1 MARARTTGP
10 TPGSLSQPAIP
21 LSGGT
26 WAQGEH
32 DTNEFFVEATVTIPQ
47 GNCALFDVDVYADGE
62 RIVRLGFG
70 GGGNRG
76 QFVKRSS
83 GFLLDPQTVTQRTL
97 TARFNFPFNFL
108 NCDDA
113 ILNSLRVNVAALS

>member
-1 MARARTTGP
+1 M
-10 TPGSLSQPAIP
+10 
-21 LSGGT
+21 
-26 WAQGEH
+26 
-32 DTNEFFVEATVTIPQ
+32 TIPQ

-62 RIVRLGFG
+62 RIVRLSFG